1 MKERPVS
8 VNPQLLYKQV
18 EEKIRSEIKNGKWK
32 AGDRLPGEYELS
44 SAYKV
49 SRVTLRTAISHLVE
63 EGLLLRLHGKG
74 TFVTSGPFIHDN
86 YHHMQS
92 FTNLCRIQGHTASA
106 KLLYAGLRD
115 ADETARR
122 FLSIPEGEQVFALDR
137 LRLVDDTPLV
147 LEFNV
152 FRRSYLF
159 LQDRDL
165 SGSLYELF
173 AEYAIFPNNAIKTVG
188 ICMADE
194 LCMKHLGVARETA
207 LLLSS
212 ALVYDD
218 KNEPLHT
225 VKQIYRVDL
234 PELFKYYIYQK
245 A

>member
-1 MKERPVS
+1 M
-8 VNPQLLYKQV
+8 NPQLLYKQV

-44 SAYKV
+44 SAYGV
-49 SRVTLRTAISHLVE
+49 SRVTLRSAIAHLVE
-63 EGLLLRLHGKG
+63 AGLLLRLHGKG
-74 TFVTSGPFIHDN
+74 TFVTSGPFVHDN

-92 FTNLCRIQGHTASA
+92 FTNLCRIQGRTASA
-106 KLLYAGLRD
+106 RLLYVGLRA
-115 ADETARR
+115 ADETTRR
-122 FLSIPEGEQVFALDR
+122 FLSVPGDEQVFVLDR
-137 LRLVDDTPLV
+137 LRLVDDIPLV
-147 LEFNV
+147 LEFNA
-152 FRRSYLF
+152 FPRPYRF

-173 AEYAIFPNNAIKTVG
+173 AEYAVFPTKAIKTVG

-194 LCMKHLGVARETA
+194 MCVQYLEVPQGTA

-218 KNEPLHT
+218 KDEPLHT

-234 PELFKYYIYQK
+234 PELFKYYI
-245 A
+245 

>member
-1 MKERPVS
+1 MKERPIS

-44 SAYKV
+44 SAYGV
-49 SRVTLRTAISHLVE
+49 SRITLRNAISHLVE
-63 EGLLLRLHGKG
+63 AGLLLRLHGKG

-92 FTNLCRIQGHTASA
+92 FTNLCRIQGRTASA
-106 KLLYAGLRD
+106 KLLYVGLRD
-115 ADETARR
+115 ADEIARH
-122 FLSIPEGEQVFALDR
+122 FLALPEGERVFVLDR
-137 LRLVDDTPLV
+137 LRLVDNIPLV

-152 FRRSYLF
+152 FRQSCLF

-165 SGSLYELF
+165 SGSLYELL
-173 AEYAIFPNNAIKTVG
+173 AECAIFPNNAIKTVG

-194 LCMKHLGVARETA
+194 MCVKHLGVLQGTA

-212 ALVYDD
+212 ALVYND
-218 KNEPLHT
+218 KNDPLHT
-225 VKQIYRVDL
+225 VRQIYRVDL
-234 PELFKYYIYQK
+234 PELFKYYI
-245 A
+245 